1 MVITLSEIIDLK
13 TIQEKMEK
21 EINESDAMHLLSEVN
36 LSEEEIEYL
45 REMDWDLHMGE
56 FINGWS
62 PYPLPTCYYLMD
74 TGRKEYDEGRFWIN
88 VEPDPNRQGKIGR
101 EFLNMMEWYGF
112 RRIEGGTRKYVMNIM
127 FHAFIPEKYASQFY
141 DFVYRFFKIVLK
153 GQSDDVE
160 SHLGIIA
167 NVFGDDQF
175 AQKYPELK
183 NMNLIRSTREALSD
197 AEVFGPIV
205 TKIVKRLSNDYECLE
220 DVKLGVF
227 EESFKQWLQNLRSD
241 KKRRRE
247 LNVNDPPYLQYPI
260 MHGGST
266 LKLVIP
272 PRIIKKEGAKLRVLD
287 SNGKDMTDPLRLS
300 TSRQFDNLISEEKHI
315 DITKPLEC
323 FTVTLG
329 DEKIYDNKNDGH
341 ILLNK
346 NGRRRNKVS
355 IGFNMAV
362 VPKNTTT
369 PSEKIPIA
377 EFSEYDIIGF
387 MMKDKEVVTI
397 QDSSYTVEIEV
408 NETIHITTPR
418 INVLCRDT
426 DDNRYPLFKNHPTL
440 RIEPKNSKNN
450 RNILRISHRGFTNQY
465 RNIDEILSDPA
476 SRRSGSYIILDLS
489 RTDLPS
495 ETGIYTIHTR
505 NGKNFSYILMKDASF
520 TFDKSIYV
528 EEGVGTLTYGPDNE
542 TIEFDVSDGTITT
555 PEMNI
560 DGRDISITVQIPS
573 RRFSFDKKRWFL
585 FGSKELYGNNM
596 PYDNIFIYTPVYEY
610 PAIEVDYKRSKPQN
624 LEIDGEYLKCDLHRI
639 NMIRRQLEQAK
650 MMIPSLSFKCGDHNL
665 FRIRYTADYT
675 IFDRTITRSNIPE
688 NTTAIMMTEDG
699 QEIPFDG
706 NSITLDDTVTGDISV
721 IESFDD
727 GFDSSETMAFRA
739 NVGLTVDLDQ
749 ESIMMGVIPE
759 KITIT
764 LNGRK
769 TSAPKGLFDHLIT
782 LNGSLDPEDL
792 PFIESSFKELPVRNS
807 IEVGMMITKMIQDI
821 TLTDDDPK
829 RILKRIHKFDKTY
842 PEYALK
848 LCEKYL
854 SIEDDSS
861 VRYLAQYLSKNR
873 G

>member
-45 REMDWDLHMGE
+45 REMDWSLHMDE
-56 FINGWS
+56 FINGRS

-74 TGRKEYDEGRFWIN
+74 TGRREYDEGRFWIN
-88 VEPDPNRQGKIGR
+88 IEPDSNRQGRIGR
-101 EFLNMMEWYGF
+101 QFLSTMKKYGLDM
-112 RRIEGGTRKYVMNIM
+112 IGGVTKKYVMNIM

-197 AEVFGPIV
+197 AEIFGPIV
-205 TKIVKRLSNDYECLE
+205 TKIVKRLSNDYESPE

-241 KKRRRE
+241 KKRRKE

-260 MHGGST
+260 MSGGST

-272 PRIIKKEGAKLRVLD
+272 PRIIKKEGAKLRILD
-287 SNGKDMTDPLRLS
+287 PNGMDMTDPLRLS

-329 DEKIYDNKNDGH
+329 DEIIYDNGNDGH

-362 VPKNTTT
+362 VPKNVTT
-369 PSEKIPIA
+369 PPEKIVIA
-377 EFSEYDIIGF
+377 ESKEYDIIGF
-387 MMKDKEVVTI
+387 MVKDKEVVTI

-408 NETIHITTPR
+408 NEAIHITTPR
-418 INVLCRDT
+418 MNVLCRDA
-426 DDNRYPLFKNHPTL
+426 DNNHYPLFRDHPTL
-440 RIEPKNSKNN
+440 RIEHRNSKNN
-450 RNILRISHRGFTNQY
+450 RNILKITHRGFTNQY

-476 SRRSGSYIILDLS
+476 SRRSGSHIILDLS

-505 NGKNFSYILMKDASF
+505 NGKSFPYILMKDASF
-520 TFDKSIYV
+520 SFDKSIYV
-528 EEGVGTLTYGPDNE
+528 EEGVGTMTWGPDNE
-542 TIEFDVSDGTITT
+542 TIEFDVSDGIVTT
-555 PEMNI
+555 PAMKI
-560 DGRDISITVQIPS
+560 DGRDVDITVQIPS

-585 FGSKELYGNNM
+585 FGSKGFYSKNM
-596 PYDNIFIYTPVYEY
+596 PYENIFIYTPVYEY
-610 PAIEVDYKRSKPQN
+610 PKITVDYKESKQQK
-624 LEIDGEYLKCDLHRI
+624 LEIDGEYLTCDLHRI
-639 NMIRRQLEQAK
+639 RITGTLLNET
-650 MMIPSLSFKCGDHNL
+650 MMIPCLSFKCGDHNI
-665 FRIRYTADYT
+665 FHIRYTADYA

-688 NTTAIMMTEDG
+688 DTTAILITEDG
-699 QEIPFDG
+699 ERIPFEGD
-706 NSITLDDTVTGDISV
+706 SITLDDTITGNVSV
-721 IESFDD
+721 IELFDD

-739 NVGLTVDLDQ
+739 NVGFTVDLDR

-769 TSAPKGLFDHLIT
+769 VSVPEGLFDRLIT
-782 LNGSLDPEDL
+782 LDVPLDPDELLSIKSLFRDL
-792 PFIESSFKELPVRNS
+792 PVKNS
-807 IEVGMMITKMIQDI
+807 IKVGMMITKTIQDI

-829 RILKRIHKFDKTY
+829 RILKRIHKFDKTC

-861 VRYLAQYLSKNR
+861 VRYLAQYLSKNKR
-873 G
+873 